1 MAKKKEEEKIKSSNN
16 KKSSKTNKKS
26 HLKEDK
32 KNLSHKKEESNIPKK
47 RLPLI
52 VSVVL
57 IICIIG
63 VLWFVLSQDV
73 SAGEERAQLIDISG
87 DVQIKHDGAWKT
99 AVNGSY
105 LFVSD
110 SVKTGSSSS
119 ATIVLF
125 RSSLIR
131 LDNNTEITL
140 KEILEE
146 LETSVTIEQEAGRT
160 WNTISKISGID
171 NYEVE
176 TPTTVA
182 SVRGTSFDVY
192 LLANGNI
199 SITVTN
205 GTVNVTNYKDGKIV
219 NSLEVPE
226 YVTVSIDP
234 KNIEKKPKPKPI
246 EDDEWIEKNKEKDEE
261 FIEYL
266 KEEVYKRIDPFLSEV
281 REKFDGP
288 NDDELEALID
298 AYVRGYYK
306 LPKDA
311 PEWVKKIFEII

>member
-1 MAKKKEEEKIKSSNN
+1 MVIKKVDEKS
-16 KKSSKTNKKS
+16 KSSKKIKTNKTNIRS
-26 HLKEDK
+26 SLKEDK
-32 KNLSHKKEESNIPKK
+32 KNISNKKEESNVHKN

-52 VSVVL
+52 ISVV
-57 IICIIG
+57 IILCILG
-63 VLWFVLSQDV
+63 VLWFVLSSDV
-73 SAGEERAQLIDISG
+73 SAGEERAQLIDILG
-87 DVQIKHDGAWKT
+87 DVQIKHDGEWKT
-99 AVNGSY
+99 AVNGSF

-131 LDNNTEITL
+131 LYNNTEITL

-182 SVRGTSFDVY
+182 SVRGTSFDVF

-205 GTVNVTNYKDGKIV
+205 GTVNVTNYKDGEIV

-226 YVTVSIDP
+226 YITVSINP
-234 KNIEKKPKPKPI
+234 KNIEKKPETKPI
-246 EDDEWIEKNKEKDEE
+246 EDDEWIERNKEKDEE

-266 KEEVYKRIDPFLSEV
+266 KEEVYNRIDSFLPEL

-311 PEWVKKIFEII
+311 PEWAKKLFEII